1 MLKQITYL
9 LSLILAIGFLVQC
22 TEDDP
27 EIKITNFT
35 FDAVSAEVVEGTTVD
50 LNDYLI
56 IEGEDADQAIVSFT
70 TSNDEVVTVNG
81 AVLSAV
87 GVGTAQIVAT
97 EANTDLT
104 ANIDVTVIPKVVAV
118 TGISLDKTEAELKVG
133 EELQLTAT
141 IAPEDATDQGVTW
154 SVAFSSDSKNSED
167 SPTDIATVSAEGLVT
182 ALAAGTVEIIATSKD
197 GEFTASTTITITNVA
212 VTGITLSASSL
223 SVDIGGTGS
232 LTATIAPE
240 NATNKKVIWSLT
252 EDEGSPETYAS
263 IDAETGVVTGITEC
277 DACGLALVATT
288 EDGDFT
294 AVVDLFV
301 VYVPVTG
308 ITIDPTSF
316 SVEAG
321 ETQQLEAI
329 IEPTNASNKN
339 VTWSVR
345 FTSFCDAIPEDYATV
360 SATGLVTGVSP
371 EICDLEICA
380 TAENET
386 EIFGTAFVEV
396 NVTATNMTIVNEGGS
411 PYPSK
416 SIDLVYYDP
425 DEQLYLAFTPSNATN
440 TSVTWESDDPEVVDV
455 SDTGLLSGLS
465 SGTARITVTLND
477 GSGLSDY
484 VDVSFSEP

>member
-1 MLKQITYL
+1 MKNHFFSI
-9 LSLILAIGFLVQC
+9 LILLTITTILVRC

-27 EIKITNFT
+27 EIKITSMT
-35 FDAVSAEVVEGTTVD
+35 FDAVSVEVVEGTTVD

-70 TSNDEVVTVNG
+70 TSNDEVVTVSG
-81 AVLSAV
+81 VVLSAV

-97 EANTDLT
+97 EVNTDLT
-104 ANIDVTVIPKVVAV
+104 ATIDVTVISKVIAV
-118 TGISLDKTEAELKVG
+118 TGISLDKSEADLKVG

-141 IAPEDATDQGVTW
+141 ITPDDATEKGVTW
-154 SVAFSSDSKNSED
+154 SVSFPSEAKKQD
-167 SPTDIATVSAEGLVT
+167 ELPTDIATVSEEGLVT
-182 ALAAGTVEIIATSKD
+182 AVAAGSVVVTAASKEGD
-197 GEFTASTTITITNVA
+197 FSASATITITSVA

-223 SVDIGGTGS
+223 SVNIGETGS
-232 LTATIAPE
+232 LEATISPE
-240 NATNKKVIWSLT
+240 NATNKNVVWTLT

-263 IDAETGVVTGITEC
+263 VDAETGVVTGISEC

-308 ITIDPTSF
+308 ITIDPSSF

-321 ETQQLEAI
+321 ETQQLVAMV
-329 IEPTNASNKN
+329 EPTNASNKN

-371 EICDLEICA
+371 EICDLEIRA

-386 EIFGTAFVEV
+386 RTFGTAFVDV
-396 NVTATNMTIVNEGGS
+396 TVTATSVTIVDDEELPFAG
-411 PYPSK
+411 K
-416 SIDLVYYDP
+416 SISLDYI
-425 DEQLYLAFTPSNATN
+425 ESSMQLYLAFTPSNATN
-440 TSVTWESDDPEVVDV
+440 TLVTWESDDSEAIDV

-465 SGTARITVTLND
+465 SSTARITVTLND

-484 VDVSFSEP
+484 VDVSFFEP